1 MLEEFRTD
9 RKLIEL
15 YKVMTN
21 SDFAGNT
28 ADTYIIEVLY
38 ALMNTD
44 LVNGDEK
51 VIGKDPLQL
60 LRFAKEVVRLFETEQ
75 KTASCFS
82 MANWA
87 KALCHYMKHDSLSYK
102 DIHRMSTIP
111 LRNEVRNYLN
121 TEDE

>member
-15 YKVMTN
+15 YKVMTH
-21 SDFAGNT
+21 SDFEGNT
-28 ADTYIIEVLY
+28 TDTYVIEVLY

-51 VIGKDPLQL
+51 VIGKDPVRL
-60 LRFAKEVVRLFETEQ
+60 LHFAKEVVRLFETEQ
-75 KTASCFS
+75 RTASSYS

-87 KALCHYMKHDSLSYK
+87 QALCRFMKDRGLSYEQ
-102 DIHRMSTIP
+102 IHRMSTVV
-111 LRNEVRNYLN
+111 LRKDVREYLN
-121 TEDE
+121 TEEE